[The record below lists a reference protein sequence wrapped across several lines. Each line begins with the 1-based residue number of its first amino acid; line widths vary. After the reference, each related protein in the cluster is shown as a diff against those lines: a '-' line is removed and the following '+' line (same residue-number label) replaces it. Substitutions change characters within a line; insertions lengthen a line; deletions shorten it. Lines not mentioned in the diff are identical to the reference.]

1 MILVTQNGFSDVQ
14 GISDRLLGYVFVLTR
29 DDTIHSYVIC
39 FGTMHIFQA
48 FYTGYI
54 NVLLGFVTSV
64 NKETAL
70 IFIYRFDSKFFLE
83 LDHVAHM
90 QSLKRTFWRHHI
102 SSV

>member
-1 MILVTQNGFSDVQ
+1 MIFVTQNGFSDVQ
-14 GISDRLLGYVFVLTR
+14 GISDRPLGYVFVLTR

-48 FYTGYI
+48 FHTGYI
-54 NVLLGFVTSV
+54 NDPCSFLLGFVTSV

-70 IFIYRFDSKFFLE
+70 IFIYRFDSEFFLE

-90 QSLKRTFWRHHI
+90 QSLKRTFR
-102 SSV
+102 